1 MNVNRFVPFIIF
13 GLIAAATIAAFFASG
28 AFRAEEKD
36 KIGIIELQG
45 ELVTGEESPLFT
57 TTGELQR
64 ALENASRD
72 ERVKAVVLSVD
83 SPGGTATATYE
94 MYSMVKRFEKPIV
107 AFIRGTGASG
117 SYLVSLGADN
127 VVAHPFS
134 EVGSVGVFIQL
145 RASVPVEP
153 EEPEYISAI
162 SSGRFKT
169 LWEDGVLDEAER
181 RFLEMKVEEAEDAF
195 MEIVFEEAPIEREE
209 VENIEED
216 IENPLYVF
224 REGGWFNGYKA
235 LELGLVHE
243 LGDLEDA
250 LSLASEKAG
259 VERDEATVVK
269 VESPPPGTYGATI
282 YETNLY
288 QDNEILPIRLE

>member
-13 GLIAAATIAAFFASG
+13 GLIAVAALAVFFASE

-83 SPGGTATATYE
+83 SPGGTATAAYE

-134 EVGSVGVFIQL
+134 EVGGVGVFIQL
-145 RASVPVEP
+145 RVPVPVEP
-153 EEPEYISAI
+153 EEVEYISAI
-162 SSGRFKT
+162 SSGKFKT

-181 RFLEMKVEEAEDAF
+181 GFLEMKVEEAENAF
-195 MEIVFEEAPIEREE
+195 MEIVFGEAPIEREE

-224 REGGWFNGYKA
+224 REGGWFNGHKA
-235 LELGLVHE
+235 FELGLVHE

-259 VERDEATVVK
+259 VEIDRATVVK
-269 VESPPPGTYGATI
+269 VESPPPGTYGGTI

-288 QDNEILPIRLE
+288 QDNEILPIHLE